1 MRIDGKKTYLR
12 EIQEE
17 DLEVVRCWRNDPEIN
32 KFFFNRS
39 YITQEKQREW
49 FQELTQSDTK
59 NFFIICDKVDR
70 RPLGTIQWEILGDGK
85 RCAEIGIYIG
95 EKDATGKGYGSDA
108 MRAAIGYLLGDGEME
123 TVRVTALESN
133 QRALEFYKSLGFR
146 EISSGEKHGERVRFM
161 EIRRQN
167 SRR

>member
-1 MRIDGKKTYLR
+1 MRIDGEKVYLR
-12 EIQEE
+12 EIREE
-17 DLEVVRCWRNDPEIN
+17 DLEMVRCWRNDPEVN

-49 FQELTQSDTK
+49 FQKLIQSGTK
-59 NFFIICDKVDR
+59 IFFIICDKVDG
-70 RPLGTIQWEILGDGK
+70 RPIGTIQWEILGNDK

-95 EKDATGKGYGSDA
+95 EKDAGGKGYGSDA
-108 MRAAIGYLLGDGEME
+108 MRAVIGYLLSDGEME

-133 QRALEFYKSLGFR
+133 QRALEFYKRLGFM

-161 EIRRQN
+161 EIRRQ
-167 SRR
+167 